1 MGLVNLSKR
10 TTGQGFE
17 YSETIAD
24 GTDGDTILL
33 PGLSASEVVTC
44 NMIAG
49 VNTGKF
55 QYTVS
60 SDAKVAAGTCTWID
74 WPKGTVTGTH
84 TDALLAPVTGLR
96 GVSVSGEINI
106 EVLY

>member
-10 TTGQGFE
+10 TIGQGFE

-24 GTDGDTILL
+24 DTNGDTILF
-33 PGLSASEVVTC
+33 PKLSESRIVTC

-49 VNTGKF
+49 TNTGKF

-84 TDALLAPVTGLR
+84 TDALLAPITGLR
-96 GVSVSGEINI
+96 GVSVSGEVNI